1 MAFVIVMILL
11 FLMGLWVVYQLVRI
25 RRARKTKLPEID
37 MRAAHPVLYWMIVA
51 AQVLFLISC
60 LYRLY
65 HEIFL

>member
-37 MRAAHPVLYWMIVA
+37 MRAAHPILYWMIVA
-51 AQVLFLISC
+51 AQVLFLIAC

-65 HEIFL
+65 HEVFE

>member
-11 FLMGLWVVYQLVRI
+11 FLMGLWIVYQLVRI
-25 RRARKTKLPEID
+25 RRARKAKLPEID
-37 MRAAHPVLYWMIVA
+37 MRAAHPVLYWMIIA

-65 HEIFL
+65 HEFF